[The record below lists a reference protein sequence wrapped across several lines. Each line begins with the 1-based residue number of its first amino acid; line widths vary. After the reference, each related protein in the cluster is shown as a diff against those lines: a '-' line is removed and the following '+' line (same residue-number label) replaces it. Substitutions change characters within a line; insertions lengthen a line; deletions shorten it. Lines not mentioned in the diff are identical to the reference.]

1 MAAAV
6 AMAVAM
12 AVAVG
17 MAVAGSCNSN
27 STPSLRTSIC
37 HKSGPK
43 KQKKLYTHTHTHTHT
58 HIYIHIYTY
67 IVKIQE
73 PTTPVQF
80 LKFRG
85 LEYVKIFSLGTATAY
100 I

>member
-1 MAAAV
+1 MAA
-6 AMAVAM
+6 AVAM

-43 KQKKLYTHTHTHTHT
+43 KQKKLYTHTH
-58 HIYIHIYTY
+58 IYIHIYTY
-67 IVKIQE
+67 IAKIQE